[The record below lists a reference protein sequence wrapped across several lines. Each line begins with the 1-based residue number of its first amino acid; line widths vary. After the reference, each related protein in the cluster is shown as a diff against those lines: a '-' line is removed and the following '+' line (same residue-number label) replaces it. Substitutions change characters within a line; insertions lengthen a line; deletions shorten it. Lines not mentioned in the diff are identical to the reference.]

1 MPALTAYI
9 LVELGAIVVP
19 RWSRLRHVPGGRAK
33 LDRAARVLM
42 LVLGG
47 FQAFGVVRNLEALD
61 MIVPPLGGVVA
72 GVTLVAGTALLVALG
87 AVVTRRGLV
96 NGFALLLA
104 TGWAQSFLAT
114 LGESFAGTRAILVE
128 PRELPLLASSIAIM
142 IAATLVCTARADA
155 AEIAPRATMPFRG
168 GAARGAASPWIPTP
182 ASSYYPLTAAASLM
196 SAPAVLENFGVRLPG
211 LQRALGTGLGFTLVL
226 VGLSCIL
233 GIVLA
238 LVMHRAE
245 DVASFARR
253 LGAAPESA
261 LADARAAFS
270 HAMPPTLLFLV
281 AIALAQTICDGL
293 PHLRIAV
300 LQVPL
305 LVAVGRDVV
314 RAALD
319 ALHAPDLVTVW
330 EERRPYA
337 VAAIRATL
345 GAEGI
350 DARARGM
357 GVATMLQAFAPY
369 APVEVQVRAADAEHA
384 EARLRHLLLGAPEPP
399 PRSASDTPRDIA
411 PRAALSPRMRSV
423 ALGALAGVAAVLA
436 GVAYLR
442 PSEDTGGPIARAK
455 LEIDLVDDEIDPF
468 PSDEGLPEGVAIYR
482 ESVSLGPGRSAP
494 HPFAR
499 IVPRSD
505 ESIPQAIARVRP
517 WLAALPLPPG
527 ERFALQDVS
536 EHDEETGKETLVGA
550 RTFVLR
556 APPIVTEDDLD
567 DAEATMA
574 SSGPYPEPYVAVVF
588 KPAAAERFRVA
599 TRDNVQRRIAIVV
612 DGRVDSVPVV
622 KSEIGGGHASITLGA
637 APDLEQQLR
646 DAKRLARSLRGR

>member
-1 MPALTAYI
+1 
-9 LVELGAIVVP
+9 
-19 RWSRLRHVPGGRAK
+19 
-33 LDRAARVLM
+33 M

-47 FQAFGVVRNLEALD
+47 FQAFGVVWNLEAIVML
-61 MIVPPLGGVVA
+61 VPPLGGVVA
-72 GVTLVAGTALLVALG
+72 GATLVTGTALLVALG
-87 AVVTRRGLV
+87 AFVTRRGLV

-104 TGWAQSFLAT
+104 TGWAQRFVAT
-114 LGESFAGTRAILVE
+114 LGDSFAGARALLVE
-128 PRELPLLASSIAIM
+128 PRELPLLAASVAIM
-142 IAATLVCTARADA
+142 IAATLACTARADA
-155 AEIAPRATMPFRG
+155 VEIAPRATTAFRG
-168 GAARGAASPWIPTP
+168 DAARGAASPWIPTP

-196 SAPAVLENFGVRLPG
+196 SAPALLEGFGVRLPG
-211 LQRALGTGLGFTLVL
+211 LQRVLGTGLVFTVVL
-226 VGLSCIL
+226 VGLSCVL

-270 HAMPPTLLFLV
+270 RAMPPTLLFLV
-281 AIALAQTICDGL
+281 AIALAQATCDAL

-319 ALHAPDLVTVW
+319 ALRARDLVTVW

-337 VAAIRATL
+337 IAAIRATL

-384 EARLRHLLLGAPEPP
+384 EARLRHLLLGAPEPS
-399 PRSASDTPRDIA
+399 PRSAFDKPSDVA
-411 PRAALSPRMRSV
+411 PGVALSRRTRSV
-423 ALGALAGVAAVLA
+423 ALVALAGVAAVLA
-436 GVAYLR
+436 AVAYRR
-442 PSEDTGGPIARAK
+442 PSEDAGGPIARAR
-455 LEIDLVDDEIDPF
+455 LEIDLVDDEIDTF
-468 PSDEGLPEGVAIYR
+468 PSDDGLPEGVSIYR
-482 ESVSLGPGRSAP
+482 ESVPLGPGRSES
-494 HPFAR
+494 HHFAR
-499 IVPRSD
+499 IVPRSG

-517 WLAALPLPPG
+517 WLATLSLPPG

-536 EHDEETGKETLVGA
+536 ERDEETGKDEIVGA
-550 RTFVLR
+550 RTVVLR
-556 APPIVTEDDLD
+556 APPIVTEEDLD
-567 DAEATMA
+567 DAEAA
-574 SSGPYPEPYVAVVF
+574 VASGPYPEPYVAVVF

-599 TRDNVQRRIAIVV
+599 TRDNVQRRIAIVL
-612 DGRVDSVPVV
+612 DEHVDSVPVV
-622 KSEIGGGHASITLGA
+622 KTEIGGGRASITLGA
-637 APDLEQQLR
+637 APDLERQLL
-646 DAKRLARSLRGR
+646 DAKRLARALRGR